1 MNALH
6 APVMHDE
13 VIASLEIKPK
23 GNYVDGT
30 YGRGG
35 HARSILAALD
45 EDGRLIVMDRDPEAI
60 ADARASLGEDGRV
73 TIIHDDY
80 ANLRHCLDELGLLEK
95 IDGILL
101 DLGVSSPQLDDA
113 SRGFSFQHNGPLDM
127 RMNPERGESAAD
139 WLAEADEAEIARVLW
154 EYGEERQSRR
164 IARKLVAE
172 RQQRAIEDTATLAS
186 IIGSVLPRPKN
197 NRHPATRSF
206 QAIRIHINEELT
218 QVQRL
223 LESVLDV
230 LRIGGRLLVIS
241 FHSLEDRLIK
251 RFIRLH
257 STPPRL
263 PKGLPLRDSELDACL
278 RLKSVGK
285 AIRAGAQ
292 ELAVNPRSRSAVLR
306 VAERAA

>member
-80 ANLRHCLDELGLLEK
+80 ANLRDCLDELGLLEK

-139 WLAEADEAEIARVLW
+139 WLATADEAEIARVLW

-186 IIGSVLPRPKN
+186 IIASVLPRPKN

-251 RFIRLH
+251 RFIRTH

-263 PKGLPLRDSELDACL
+263 PKGLPLRDSELEACL

-285 AIRAGAQ
+285 AIRAGAR